1 MVEPSSSSGASSVST
16 QKTLD
21 YEYAREGIKLWLNN
35 APDLADV
42 HFKKRLDNLQ
52 VKAAYTY
59 MSFMVGIG
67 CKINIIIII
76 FINQYLQN
84 AVISCELD
92 QMEEI
97 TLLLKELEKQCT
109 HEGAWV
115 RSFRTFF
122 SKQEEEKSLDAY
134 LEEQII
140 LADVHLCSAI
150 IVGLS
155 QDISG
160 FVKCGWLLRKAW
172 KVYKETYNQILELY
186 KKLPLA
192 NVEPTLASTI
202 HLLNNSSS
210 NRNATTSEWS
220 AQDSVAVEPPTSNY
234 GITMKKSKSTIA
246 ESKIDSVPTNTI
258 PRSKTTTFAEN
269 RNNTLHGNASKH
281 IEAQDVE
288 NLMGGICFGY
298 GALQLCISLLPPNF
312 LKLISIFGFEGDKNT
327 GIQCLMQARNAN
339 DIRAP
344 LASYTLLWYF
354 TIITPF
360 FSMDGYDLKDE
371 IQLCTKLINEI
382 DDEYGDGALTLFFN
396 GRVQRLRVLVVF
408 HNFKY

>member
-1 MVEPSSSSGASSVST
+1 M
-16 QKTLD
+16 
-21 YEYAREGIKLWLNN
+21 
-35 APDLADV
+35 
-42 HFKKRLDNLQ
+42 
-52 VKAAYTY
+52 
-59 MSFMVGIG
+59 
-67 CKINIIIII
+67 
-76 FINQYLQN
+76 QN

-92 QMEEI
+92 QMEEV

-109 HEGAWV
+109 HEGAWI

-122 SKQEEEKSLDAY
+122 SRQEEEKSFEAY

-140 LADVHLCSAI
+140 LADSYLCSAI
-150 IVGLS
+150 LIGLS

-172 KVYKETYNQILELY
+172 KVYKDTYNQIHELY
-186 KKLPLA
+186 KKLPVS
-192 NVEPTLASTI
+192 NVEPSLASTI
-202 HLLNNSSS
+202 HLLNNTAS
-210 NRNATTSEWS
+210 NRNATTSVWGV
-220 AQDSVAVEPPTSNY
+220 QDPVAGESSSSNSE
-234 GITMKKSKSTIA
+234 ITMKKSKSTIA

-258 PRSKTTTFAEN
+258 PRSRTTTFAEKRSN
-269 RNNTLHGNASKH
+269 SPHGNSSKH
-281 IEAQDVE
+281 IEAADVQ

-298 GALQLCISLLPPNF
+298 GALQLCISLLPPNL

-327 GIQCLMQARNAN
+327 GIQCLMQARKSN

-360 FSMDGYDLKDE
+360 FSMDGYDLRDE

-382 DDEYGDGALTLFFN
+382 DDEYGDSALTLFFN
-396 GRVQRLRVLVVF
+396 GRVQRLKVF
-408 HNFKY
+408 EDYHNFNS